1 MTRLGQIAAA
11 QARAHY
17 PPGPAARP
25 GRAESDPSDGGTLK
39 PPRPARSRVGD
50 MRPGQH
56 GRAPRVSTR
65 WPGRASE
72 TPRATTSPTRH
83 ENGVRVP

>member
-39 PPRPARSRVGD
+39 SQRPGSRVGG
-50 MRPGQH
+50 MRPGQR
-56 GRAPRVSTR
+56 GQAPRRSTR
-65 WPGRASE
+65 WPVRASE